1 VVTIPVEAQMS
12 TEQLLHALEQLPPK
26 EFVTVIDR
34 LLAVRA
40 QRQEPHLS
48 QAETAL
54 LFQINQGIDTLTA
67 ERLNELTAKR
77 RNETIMPDELQ
88 ELISLTDKVEQFDA
102 RRLAALDALAGLRR
116 LSLAELMSRL
126 GIPPPRNA

>member
-77 RNETIMPDELQ
+77 RNETITPDELQ
-88 ELISLTDKVEQFDA
+88 ELIGLTDKVEQFDA
-102 RRLAALDALAGLRR
+102 QRLAALDALAGLWRI
-116 LSLAELMSRL
+116 SLAELMSRL

>member
-1 VVTIPVEAQMS
+1 
-12 TEQLLHALEQLPPK
+12 LLHALEQLPPK
-26 EFVTVIDR
+26 EFITVIDR

-54 LFQINQGIDTLTA
+54 LFQINHGIDTSTA

-77 RNETIMPDELQ
+77 RNETITLDELH
-88 ELISLTDKVEQFDA
+88 ELIGLTDKVEQFDA
-102 RRLAALDALAGLRR
+102 QRLSALDALAGLRR
-116 LSLAELMSRL
+116 MSLADLMSRL
-126 GIPPPRNA
+126 GILPPRNA

>member
-26 EFVTVIDR
+26 EFVTIIDR

-77 RNETIMPDELQ
+77 RNETITPDELQ
-88 ELISLTDKVEQFDA
+88 ELIGLTDKVEQFDA
-102 RRLAALDALAGLRR
+102 QRLAALDALAGLWRI
-116 LSLAELMSRL
+116 SPAELMSRL
-126 GIPPPRNA
+126 GIPPPRSA